1 MKWSW
6 KVARVG
12 GIDIRVHATFLLLLA
27 WWAAM
32 YYGESGPAAALRG
45 TIFTL
50 ALFASVVTHELG
62 HALTAR
68 RFGVATRNIT
78 LLPIGGVASLEEI
91 PDKPKQELAIAL
103 AGPIV
108 TALIAL
114 ALNVGLRVAH
124 QPTALQED
132 AIAKGGAAKFIA
144 QLMWVN
150 VSLLVFNMLP
160 AFPMD
165 GGRVLRAALALRGD
179 YLHAT
184 EVAAKFGRGFAALFA
199 VAGLF
204 YSPFLLLIAVFVWA
218 GATAESAATIEHA
231 ILRDVAV
238 HALTMRSMRT
248 LAPNDRVDSALE
260 TDLAGIQR
268 DFPVAQDDRLVGMVT
283 RAALIAALSRNGPQ
297 TTVGQCMDTTFPVAN
312 PSDRADAIAARLRQ
326 TRRQALPVVE
336 NGRLLGLVTS
346 EGLAEYVLV
355 AAARRAAARKQ
366 APRGASASIQ
376 ANP

>member
-6 KVARVG
+6 KVARIG

-32 YYGESGPAAALRG
+32 YYSQSGPAAAVRG
-45 TIFTL
+45 TVFTL
-50 ALFASVVTHELG
+50 ALFASVVIHELG

-78 LLPIGGVASLEEI
+78 LLPIGGVASLEEV
-91 PDKPKQELAIAL
+91 PEKPRQELAIAL

-108 TALIAL
+108 TVLIAL
-114 ALNVGLRVAH
+114 ALNLGLRFAH
-124 QPTALQED
+124 QPTSLQED
-132 AIAKGGAAKFIA
+132 AIAKGGAARFVA

-150 VSLLVFNMLP
+150 VSLFVFNMLP

-165 GGRVLRAALALRGD
+165 GGRVLRSALALRGD

-204 YSPFLLLIAVFVWA
+204 YSPFLLLIAMFVWA
-218 GATAESAATIEHA
+218 GATAESAATMEHA

-238 HALTMRSMRT
+238 HALVFRPMRRLSP
-248 LAPNDRVDSALE
+248 ADRIDTALDA
-260 TDLAGIQR
+260 DLAGWQR
-268 DFPVAQDDRLVGMVT
+268 DFPVVQEDRLVGMVT
-283 RAALIAALSRNGPQ
+283 RTALIAALSRGDPQ
-297 TTVGQCMDTTFPVAN
+297 MTVAECMETSFPTAA
-312 PSDRADAIAARLRQ
+312 PGDRADAVAARLRQ

-336 NGRLLGLVTS
+336 NGQLLGIITS
-346 EGLAEYVLV
+346 EGLSEYVLV

-366 APRGASASIQ
+366 APRRASASVQ